1 MSNDLESALSS
12 MGMTFSDSPEDLVG
26 QAEAAT
32 PQEGE
37 QPTSS
42 LQDEPLGGEEVTEGN
57 DPVVADEPLGAEG
70 EGVEPELDAP
80 QANEN
85 IEPTEELS
93 SEDLLMSFNEILG
106 TEANS
111 IEELR
116 SMLEPEQNL
125 EPTELDPQVKAI
137 ADFVQ
142 ETGRSVN
149 DWFTY
154 QSFNPSEM
162 DDMTVMTAKLKQ
174 DFPDMSNEEAQLL
187 LGDKY
192 KIDED
197 MYSENELR
205 IGKLNLK
212 MDAQKARE
220 ELNTIR
226 ESYAAPMQTNEPEG
240 EEELESPITEEWVS
254 NMSDTVDAIESL
266 EFSLGGEK
274 SFSFGMT
281 DEYKSTLKDKNSKLD
296 EFFDQYVDNSGNWD
310 FDTLSA
316 HRAIIDNIDSIAAS
330 IYAQGISD
338 GQSKVVK
345 DAINPSSPNPQGSQT
360 VDAASAQDK
369 VRQQVL
375 NALRGGEDTMRIKF

>member
-12 MGMTFSDSPEDLVG
+12 MGMSFGDSPEDLAG

-32 PQEGE
+32 PQDGE
-37 QPTSS
+37 QPESS

-57 DPVVADEPLGAEG
+57 EPVVADEPSEVDNEG
-70 EGVEPELDAP
+70 LEPELNTL

-85 IEPTEELS
+85 IEPTEEIN
-93 SEDLLMSFNEILG
+93 SEDLLMSFNEMLG

-111 IEELR
+111 IDELR
-116 SMLEPEQNL
+116 GMLEPEQNL

-142 ETGRSVN
+142 ETGRSVD

-192 KIDED
+192 KMDED
-197 MYSENELR
+197 MHSENELR

-220 ELNTIR
+220 ELDTIR
-226 ESYAAPMQTNEPEG
+226 ESYAAPMQTNEPAG
-240 EEELESPITEEWVS
+240 EEGLK
-254 NMSDTVDAIESL
+254 AL
-266 EFSLGGEK
+266 LLK
-274 SFSFGMT
+274 SG
-281 DEYKSTLKDKNSKLD
+281 
-296 EFFDQYVDNSGNWD
+296 
-310 FDTLSA
+310 
-316 HRAIIDNIDSIAAS
+316 
-330 IYAQGISD
+330 
-338 GQSKVVK
+338 
-345 DAINPSSPNPQGSQT
+345 
-360 VDAASAQDK
+360 
-369 VRQQVL
+369 
-375 NALRGGEDTMRIKF
+375 

>member
-32 PQEGE
+32 PQDGE

-42 LQDEPLGGEEVTEGN
+42 LQDEPLGGEGVGEGN
-57 DPVVADEPLGAEG
+57 DPTADEPLGAEG
-70 EGVEPELDAP
+70 EGFEPELDAP

-85 IEPTEELS
+85 IEPTEELN
-93 SEDLLMSFNEILG
+93 SEDLLMSFNEMLG

-111 IEELR
+111 IDELR

-142 ETGRSVN
+142 ETGRSVD

-197 MYSENELR
+197 MYSESELR

-220 ELNTIR
+220 ELDAIR
-226 ESYAAPMQTNEPEG
+226 EIYAAPMQTNEPEG
-240 EEELESPITEEWVS
+240 EELESPITEEWVS
-254 NMSDTVDAIESL
+254 SMSNTVDAIESL

>member
-1 MSNDLESALSS
+1 MSNDLESALSG
-12 MGMTFSDSPEDLVG
+12 MGMTFGDSPEDLAG

-42 LQDEPLGGEEVTEGN
+42 LQDEPLGGEEAIEGD
-57 DPVVADEPLGAEG
+57 DPIVDEPLGAEG
-70 EGVEPELDAP
+70 EGVEPELEAP

-85 IEPTEELS
+85 IEPTEELN
-93 SEDLLMSFNEILG
+93 SEDLLMSFNEMLG

-111 IEELR
+111 IDELR

-220 ELNTIR
+220 ELDIIR
-226 ESYAAPMQTNEPEG
+226 ESYAAPMQTNEFLG

-254 NMSDTVDAIESL
+254 SMSDNVDAIESL

>member
-57 DPVVADEPLGAEG
+57 DPVVADEPLGAED
-70 EGVEPELDAP
+70 EGFEPELDAP

-85 IEPTEELS
+85 IEPTEELN
-93 SEDLLMSFNEILG
+93 SEDLLMSFNEMLG

-111 IEELR
+111 IDELR

-142 ETGRSVN
+142 ETGRSVD

-197 MYSENELR
+197 MYSESELR

-220 ELNTIR
+220 ELDAIR
-226 ESYAAPMQTNEPEG
+226 EIYAAPMQTNEPEG
-240 EEELESPITEEWVS
+240 EELESPITEEWVS
-254 NMSDTVDAIESL
+254 SMSNTVDAIESL